1 MGNTLLKRVIGLIWG
16 SLFIYSNLLGTRLN
30 NTQKKNMI
38 AIENMPNSQREF
50 FLWKKRGLDFATAV
64 FLWNLDIIKITE
76 NLAQTVHRQK
86 AFKG

>member
-1 MGNTLLKRVIGLIWG
+1 
-16 SLFIYSNLLGTRLN
+16 
-30 NTQKKNMI
+30 MI